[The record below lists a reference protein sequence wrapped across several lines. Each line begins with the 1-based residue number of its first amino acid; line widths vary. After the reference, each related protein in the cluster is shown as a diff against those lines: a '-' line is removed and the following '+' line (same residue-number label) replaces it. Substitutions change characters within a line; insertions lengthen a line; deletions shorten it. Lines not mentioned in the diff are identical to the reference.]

1 MADVTPPPEVVA
13 RLAAYFHRNGYVRR
27 VDAVRRAQEG
37 QLYKKGAEVR
47 LVAESRAELLEI
59 RRLLKQAGFKP
70 GRSFAKARQWR
81 QPVYGVTEVARFLS
95 LIGEPQQPEL
105 GVAPTPR
112 RARSSQRTRSPQR
125 GGR

>member
-1 MADVTPPPEVVA
+1 MAEVTPSPEVVA
-13 RLAAYFHRNGYVRR
+13 RLAAFFHRNGYVRR
-27 VDAVRRAQEG
+27 VDARRRAEEG
-37 QLYKKGAEVR
+37 QRYKKGAEVR

-70 GRSFAKARQWR
+70 GRSFVKSRQWR

-95 LIGEPQQPEL
+95 LIGEPQPPE
-105 GVAPTPR
+105 GGDAPPPR
-112 RARSSQRTRSPQR
+112 PTQSAPRTRSSPR